1 MLIVVFPVVLV
12 AMMMMMCVFPSGSEM
27 SQMDSSL
34 SVQNSLKT
42 VMGVCLCL
50 LVVTAAPAS
59 HTVLGKI
66 DPPTDLF
73 SSEQTLAL
81 LHFLR
86 SVLAYNRM
94 RDSTSTGQGKVSI
107 MPIMS

>member
-1 MLIVVFPVVLV
+1 
-12 AMMMMMCVFPSGSEM
+12 
-27 SQMDSSL
+27 MDPTL
-34 SVQNSLKT
+34 SVQKGLRT

-59 HTVLGKI
+59 RTALGKT
-66 DPPTDLF
+66 DPATDLF
-73 SSEQTLAL
+73 SSEQTLSL

-94 RDSTSTGQGKVSI
+94 RDSTNTGVGKASFCR
-107 MPIMS
+107 SCRSW